1 MDILYNTAHSR
12 SIAPWLRA
20 DLVVPRFIRMI
31 LIVTAVAKILDAASY
46 NVAVQH
52 VFKPV
57 GLESPFDFSLW
68 LL

>member
-1 MDILYNTAHSR
+1 MVI
-12 SIAPWLRA
+12 
-20 DLVVPRFIRMI
+20 PRFIGMI
-31 LIVTAVAKILDAASY
+31 LIVAAAAKLLDAASY

-57 GLESPFDFSLW
+57 GLELPFDFSLW